1 LRRLPEA
8 LARTY
13 DSLTI
18 LRQRTI
24 ALGLKIEGR
33 FRPGQTISVDADP
46 LGTTLVFSA
55 DGEAVVADAGTRR
68 DARRREEAE
77 EPVGAGAGSGG
88 SKRRRSVLDLPETE
102 PDRGDG
108 GGRPN

>member
-1 LRRLPEA
+1 
-8 LARTY
+8 
-13 DSLTI
+13 
-18 LRQRTI
+18 
-24 ALGLKIEGR
+24 
-33 FRPGQTISVDADP
+33 

-55 DGEAVVADAGTRR
+55 DGEAVVADAADRR
-68 DARRREEAE
+68 DARRRESDE

-108 GGRPN
+108 GSRPN